1 MGGAPTACVP
11 HHCPELAMGALFS
24 EGPEAPG
31 LPGPRVPGPVSRT
44 LCCRAVDLAF
54 SGLRGCPRGHPWGH
68 WAGQR
73 TQDPK
78 HSFHSFMVEP
88 PAGRPLCPEPRR
100 LQTVTPHPR
109 GVPGAHTPCLAAE
122 AGRDHPGA
130 QHRGESCAQLS
141 APSQEPGQL
150 RGRPKVGGGRR
161 GRGSLSQQHARSHPG
176 PGVSP
181 QDGPEDRPA
190 GWRARLKP
198 VEKKS
203 PADRC
208 VRRAPRR
215 RPASPAC
222 GQGGHTA
229 GASHRPATGR
239 PLGTHSR
246 AVCRRPVWVSCGS
259 RSLRGQATC
268 PQALNS
274 RGSDGSRESPPAPGS
289 SLNQPGGPGE

>member
-1 MGGAPTACVP
+1 M
-11 HHCPELAMGALFS
+11 
-24 EGPEAPG
+24 
-31 LPGPRVPGPVSRT
+31 RT
-44 LCCRAVDLAF
+44 LCCRAVDLTF
-54 SGLRGCPRGHPWGH
+54 SGLRGCPQGHPWGH
-68 WAGQR
+68 RAGQR

-88 PAGRPLCPEPRR
+88 PARRPLCLEPRR

-122 AGRDHPGA
+122 VGRDPPRHTA
-130 QHRGESCAQLS
+130 QGGILFPTQRAFE
-141 APSQEPGQL
+141 EPGRL
-150 RGRPKVGGGRR
+150 WGCPKVGGGRR
-161 GRGSLSQQHARSHPG
+161 GRGSLSQQHARSHPD
-176 PGVSP
+176 PGASP

-208 VRRAPRR
+208 VPWAPRR
-215 RPASPAC
+215 RPASPAY

-229 GASHRPATGR
+229 GASHRPATRR
-239 PLGTHSR
+239 PLGTHGR
-246 AVCRRPVWVSCGS
+246 AVCCRPVRVSCGS
-259 RSLRGQATC
+259 QSLRGQATC

-274 RGSDGSRESPPAPGS
+274 RGSYGSREGPPAPGS